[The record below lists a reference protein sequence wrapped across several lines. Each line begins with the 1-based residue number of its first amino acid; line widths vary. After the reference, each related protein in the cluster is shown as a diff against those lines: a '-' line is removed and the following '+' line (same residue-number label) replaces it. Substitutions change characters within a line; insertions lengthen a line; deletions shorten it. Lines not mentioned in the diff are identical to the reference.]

1 MKSLFFSLAI
11 AAISSVAQ
19 AAPPAFT
26 DYVLNLKKEAL
37 AQGISKVTVDS
48 AFADVRFIEHAVKL
62 DKNQPE
68 FKLTLD
74 TYLPKAV
81 PEWKVK
87 MARRQYQDNYS
98 LLKRIGLEYGVE
110 PQFIVALWGIET
122 GFGKYTGNY
131 SLISS
136 LSTLAY
142 DGRREA
148 FFKKELFAAL
158 RIIDEGHATPQTLK
172 GSWAG
177 AMGQVQFMPSSFLNF
192 AVDYDGDGRKDLWHT
207 RADVFASAANYLQQ
221 HGWHHNGGWSSRVRV
236 PSAFDESLIG
246 VEVKKPVADWYR
258 LGVRSLDGS
267 ALPSRAGEASV
278 VMPDD
283 KHGRAYLA
291 YNNYMVL
298 RSWNRS
304 NYFVISVGYLADRIV
319 GG

>member
-1 MKSLFFSLAI
+1 MKSLLISLAL
-11 AAISSVAQ
+11 AAM
-19 AAPPAFT
+19 APFSYGAERSF
-26 DYVLNLKKEAL
+26 DAYVQTLKQEAL
-37 AQGISKVTVDS
+37 AQGIRPTTVDAS
-48 AFADVRFIEHAVKL
+48 FADIQFIEHAVKL
-62 DKNQPE
+62 DRNQPE

-81 PEWKVK
+81 PEWKIK
-87 MARRQYQDNYS
+87 LARRHYQENYP
-98 LLKRIGLEYGVE
+98 LLKKIGLHYGVE

-122 GFGKYTGNY
+122 GFGKYMGNY

-136 LSTLAY
+136 LATLAY
-142 DGRREA
+142 EGRREA
-148 FFKKELFAAL
+148 FFKKEFFAAL

-221 HGWHHNGGWSSRVRV
+221 HGWKYKGGWSSRVKV
-236 PSAFDESLIG
+236 PSSLDSSLIG
-246 VEVKKPVADWYR
+246 VEVSKPVADWYR

-267 ALPSRAGEASV
+267 ALPSRAGDASV
-278 VMPDD
+278 VLPDD
-283 KHGRAYLA
+283 REGRAYLA

-319 GG
+319 KG

>member
-19 AAPPAFT
+19 AAPLAFT

-37 AQGISKVTVDS
+37 AQGISRVTVDS

-87 MARRQYQDNYS
+87 MARRQYQENYS
-98 LLKRIGLEYGVE
+98 LLKRIGREYGVE

>member
-1 MKSLFFSLAI
+1 MKSLFFTLAI

-19 AAPPAFT
+19 AAPLAFT

>member
-1 MKSLFFSLAI
+1 MKSLLISLALL
-11 AAISSVAQ
+11 AISPFSHGVERS
-19 AAPPAFT
+19 FD
-26 DYVLNLKKEAL
+26 DYVLTLKQEAL
-37 AQGISKVTVDS
+37 AQGIRPSTVEAS
-48 AFADVRFIEHAVKL
+48 FADIHFIEHAVKL
-62 DKNQPE
+62 DRNQPE
-68 FKLTLD
+68 FKITLD
-74 TYLPKAV
+74 SYLPKAV
-81 PEWKVK
+81 PEWKIK
-87 MARRQYQDNYS
+87 LARRYYQENYA
-98 LLKRIGLEYGVE
+98 LLKKIGLHYGVE

-122 GFGKYTGNY
+122 GFGKYMGNY

-136 LSTLAY
+136 LATLAY
-142 DGRREA
+142 EGRREA

-221 HGWHHNGGWSSRVRV
+221 HGWKYKGGWSSRVKV
-236 PSAFDESLIG
+236 PSSLDSSLIG
-246 VEVKKPVADWYR
+246 VEVSKPVADWYR
-258 LGVRSLDGS
+258 LGVRSVDGA
-267 ALPSRAGEASV
+267 ALPSRAGDASV
-278 VMPDD
+278 VLPDD
-283 KHGRAYLA
+283 REGRAYLA

-319 GG
+319 KG

>member
-1 MKSLFFSLAI
+1 M
-11 AAISSVAQ
+11 
-19 AAPPAFT
+19 
-26 DYVLNLKKEAL
+26 
-37 AQGISKVTVDS
+37 TVDS

-87 MARRQYQDNYS
+87 MARRQYQENYS
-98 LLKRIGLEYGVE
+98 LLKRIGREYGVE

>member
-1 MKSLFFSLAI
+1 
-11 AAISSVAQ
+11 
-19 AAPPAFT
+19 
-26 DYVLNLKKEAL
+26 
-37 AQGISKVTVDS
+37 
-48 AFADVRFIEHAVKL
+48 
-62 DKNQPE
+62 
-68 FKLTLD
+68 
-74 TYLPKAV
+74 
-81 PEWKVK
+81 
-87 MARRQYQDNYS
+87 
-98 LLKRIGLEYGVE
+98 
-110 PQFIVALWGIET
+110 
-122 GFGKYTGNY
+122 
-131 SLISS
+131 
-136 LSTLAY
+136 
-142 DGRREA
+142 
-148 FFKKELFAAL
+148 
-158 RIIDEGHATPQTLK
+158 
-172 GSWAG
+172 
-177 AMGQVQFMPSSFLNF
+177 MGQVQFMPSSFLNF

>member
-1 MKSLFFSLAI
+1 MKSLFFTLAI

-19 AAPPAFT
+19 AAPQAFT

-87 MARRQYQDNYS
+87 MARRQYQENYS
-98 LLKRIGLEYGVE
+98 LLKRIGREYGVE

-267 ALPSRAGEASV
+267 ALPSRAGEVSV

>member
-1 MKSLFFSLAI
+1 VKSLLISLAL
-11 AAISSVAQ
+11 VAM
-19 AAPPAFT
+19 APFSYGAERSF
-26 DYVLNLKKEAL
+26 DAYVQTLKQEAL
-37 AQGISKVTVDS
+37 AQGIRPTTVDAS
-48 AFADVRFIEHAVKL
+48 FADIQFIEHAVKL
-62 DKNQPE
+62 DRNQPE

-81 PEWKVK
+81 PEWKIK
-87 MARRQYQDNYS
+87 LARRHYQENYP
-98 LLKRIGLEYGVE
+98 LLKKIGLHYGVE

-122 GFGKYTGNY
+122 GFGKYMGNY

-136 LSTLAY
+136 LATLAY
-142 DGRREA
+142 EGRREA

-221 HGWHHNGGWSSRVRV
+221 HGWKYKGGWSSRVKV
-236 PSAFDESLIG
+236 PSSLDSSLIG
-246 VEVKKPVADWYR
+246 VEVSKPVADWYR

-267 ALPSRAGEASV
+267 ALPSRAGDASV
-278 VMPDD
+278 GLPDD
-283 KHGRAYLA
+283 REGRAYLA

-319 GG
+319 KG